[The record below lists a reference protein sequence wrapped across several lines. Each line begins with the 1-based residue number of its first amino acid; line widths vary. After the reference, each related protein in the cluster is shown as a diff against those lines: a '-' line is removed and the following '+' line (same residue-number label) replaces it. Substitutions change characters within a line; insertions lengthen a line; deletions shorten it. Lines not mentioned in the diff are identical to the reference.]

1 MYRAFALFVFSVW
14 CQSAAWWWLRAANS
28 NNNNNFLN
36 VNSNGNW
43 NNNNANNTSGGV
55 APDFRY
61 SGTSDKDA
69 VLINALVL
77 LL

>member
-1 MYRAFALFVFSVW
+1 MYRAFALFVFSVC

-43 NNNNANNTSGGV
+43 NNNANNTSGGV

-61 SGTSDKDA
+61 SGTSDEGA

>member
-1 MYRAFALFVFSVW
+1 MYRAFALFVFSFIF
-14 CQSAAWWWLRAANS
+14 QSASPWWLRAANS

-43 NNNNANNTSGGV
+43 NNNNANNSYGV

-61 SGTSDKDA
+61 SGTSDEDA

>member
-1 MYRAFALFVFSVW
+1 MYRAFVLFVFSVC

-43 NNNNANNTSGGV
+43 NNNNANNTGGV

-61 SGTSDKDA
+61 SGTSDEGA